1 MATIQIKDLD
11 DSREMD
17 RKAMRAVAGGC
28 AGTTYSG
35 NLSPYRSPLTQSAY
49 MDKMFSWAS
58 FTPDDRPS

>member
-35 NLSPYRSPLTQSAY
+35 DLSPYRSTLTQPTLS
-49 MDKMFSWAS
+49 DRMFGWAS
-58 FTPDDRPS
+58 FAPDDRVS

>member
-17 RKAMRAVAGGC
+17 REAMRAVAGGC

-35 NLSPYRSPLTQSAY
+35 NLSPYRTALTQPTLT
-49 MDKMFSWAS
+49 DRMFGWAA
-58 FTPDDRPS
+58 FTPGEHTS

>member
-35 NLSPYRSPLTQSAY
+35 NLSPYRSALTQPTLT
-49 MDKMFSWAS
+49 DRLFGWAAFAQGDHTS
-58 FTPDDRPS
+58 